1 METAITAL
9 ISAVLPS
16 VICGVFM
23 AMFNRKQNRK
33 DAAVEKRAEERKKES
48 LLALEMN
55 MANAKLS
62 YAVAMAIKRGT
73 PNGEVE
79 EGITAYEAARKKYLQ
94 FLDQLA
100 IEHLSEK

>member
-1 METAITAL
+1 MPDWLLTM
-9 ISAVLPS
+9 ISAVLPTI
-16 VICGVFM
+16 ICGIFM
-23 AMFNRKQNRK
+23 AHYNKKQNSK
-33 DAAVEKRAEERKKES
+33 DARVERRAEERKQES

-79 EGITAYEAARKKYLQ
+79 EGIEAYEDARKKYLQ
-94 FLDQLA
+94 FLDKIA

>member
-1 METAITAL
+1 MEWLTPL
-9 ISAVLPS
+9 LSAVLPS
-16 VICGVFM
+16 LVCGVLM
-23 AMFNRKQNRK
+23 AHFNRRQNRK
-33 DAAVEKRAEERKKES
+33 DKEVAARAEARKKES

-79 EGITAYEAARKKYLQ
+79 EGIEAYNEAKSKYFK
-94 FLDQLA
+94 FLDEQA
-100 IEHLSEK
+100 IARLND

>member
-1 METAITAL
+1 MPDWLLTM
-9 ISAVLPS
+9 ISAILPTI
-16 VICGVFM
+16 ICGIFM
-23 AMFNRKQNRK
+23 AHYNKKQNHK
-33 DAAVEKRAEERKKES
+33 DAAVEKRAEERKQES

-79 EGITAYEAARKKYLQ
+79 EGILAYNEARKKYLQ
-94 FLDQLA
+94 FLDKVA